1 MNKAQ
6 LVEAVMLEASISKV
20 DARKAVDAFVRV
32 AVQALREE
40 DKVLLSGLGVFSVQ
54 HRPSRTG
61 RNPRTG
67 ATVKIPPKRI
77 VKFRP
82 TVDLDD

>member
-1 MNKAQ
+1 MIESGIGK
-6 LVEAVMLEASISKV
+6 VE
-20 DARKAVDAFVRV
+20 ARKAVDALVGV
-32 AVQALREE
+32 VTQALREE
-40 DKVLLSGLGVFSVQ
+40 EKVVLSGLGVFSVQ
-54 HRPSRTG
+54 HRPERTG

-67 ATVKIPPKRI
+67 AVVKIPPKRV

>member
-1 MNKAQ
+1 MNKSQ
-6 LVEAVMLEASISKV
+6 LIEAVMVESGLGKV
-20 DARKAVDAFVRV
+20 EARKAVDALVGV
-32 AVQALREE
+32 VTQALREE
-40 DKVLLSGLGVFSVQ
+40 EKVVLSGLGVFSVQ
-54 HRPSRTG
+54 HRPERTG

-67 ATVKIPPKRI
+67 AVVKIPPKRV